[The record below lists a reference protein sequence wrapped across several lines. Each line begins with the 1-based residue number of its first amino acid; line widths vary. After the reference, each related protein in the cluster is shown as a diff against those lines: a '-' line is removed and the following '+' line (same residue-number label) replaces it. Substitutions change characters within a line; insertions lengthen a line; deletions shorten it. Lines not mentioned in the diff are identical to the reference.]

1 MCEPMKIDF
10 HTHIFPAAMRNNRAA
25 YFTGEPAFR
34 LLYEPEK
41 SRMAGAEDLIACLD
55 ESGVDM
61 AVTFGFPWENPDLA
75 REHNDYVIGA
85 QQRYPDRLAGFCCVG
100 MYRGDPAREVE
111 RCLDAGLYGVG
122 ELGFYQSGIDAEARR
137 LLEPVMAICRE
148 RGKPVMIHT
157 NEPVG
162 HPYPGKTPITVRQ
175 IYDLAA
181 AFPDNRIVLAH
192 WGGGVFFYNLLKRE
206 ARTVLKN
213 VWYDTA
219 ASPYLYEA
227 DIYPVACRLAGP
239 DKVLWGTDFPLLKP
253 ARYFQEMERAELDAT
268 VRAAVVGGNA
278 AAMLGL
284 PRRG

>member
-1 MCEPMKIDF
+1 MKIDF
-10 HTHIFPAAMRNNRAA
+10 HTHIFPDPVRHNRSG
-25 YFTGEPAFR
+25 YFAGEPAFR

-41 SRMAGAEDLIACLD
+41 SKMASAEELIACLD

-75 REHNDYVIGA
+75 LAHNDYIIEA
-85 QQRYPDRLAGFCCVG
+85 QRRYPGRLAGFCCLD
-100 MYRGDPAREVE
+100 MYGGDPAAEVE

-122 ELGFYQSGIDAEARR
+122 ELAFYQSGIDAEAVRR
-137 LLEPVMAICRE
+137 LAPVMAVCRE

-206 ARTVLKN
+206 AREVLKN

-227 DIYPVACRLAGP
+227 DIYRIAGGLAGP
-239 DKVLWGTDFPLLKP
+239 DKILWGTDFPLLKP
-253 ARYFQEMERAELDAT
+253 ARYFKEMDQAGLSGPDRDALL
-268 VRAAVVGGNA
+268 GGNA
-278 AAMLGL
+278 AAFLGL
-284 PRRG
+284 SRET